1 MGPTSSSGSR
11 SLPTETAAVLRH
23 AVHRLRARDPEYDA
37 LRRALRAAIV
47 VPVAAAVS
55 FAVAGS
61 GSQTTLF
68 TIFGSVA
75 LVIIVDFPGNRP
87 ARALAYGGL
96 GFNGAVLITVG
107 TLVAPHPWLSVAL
120 MFVLGVAVTF
130 AGVLSEI
137 VAAGQ
142 RATLLMFVLPACTP
156 VGPLPERLLGWL
168 IALVVCV
175 PAALFLFP
183 PRHHDELRA
192 HAARVCNRLADRL
205 EGTASGREVAKAM
218 NALYE
223 TFLGADYRPVGLTAG
238 SRALVRVVDDLGWLS
253 DRIADDTGELLGSM
267 MKDPAVRV
275 LRDCAAVLRLRSVSE
290 RAARRA
296 DLRDALTELWSA
308 SQGRYRDDIAELLG
322 EADDTAAVAVGRG
335 LLNRRT
341 IASTIAVTGR
351 IIRNAAA
358 ADARPVWARVLGRRL
373 PDTGAADWVMPETV
387 AVAAITK
394 GFLATRA
401 VVLRNSVRTGLGLAL
416 AVAVTH
422 VFPVEHGFW
431 VVLGAMSVLR
441 SSALTTGTR
450 VLRAVAGTAV
460 GFVLGA
466 VVIEL
471 LGVDP
476 VVLWALL
483 PIVAFGS
490 AYMQV
495 ASFVAGQAAFTM
507 MVLINFNLI
516 VPTGWQLGL
525 IRVEDVVVGAL
536 VGIVVSVLLWPRGA
550 TAAVSKAIDDARTAG
565 AEFLKAAVLRV
576 TRGASEDAANRV
588 IALSRDALEASRTV
602 DDAVRQYLSE
612 NGGSTDLRAPVVR
625 AANRAIRLRAA
636 AELIADVVPPP
647 LDVYQCAREVLEAHA
662 DAICARL
669 TGDPGRELES
679 IGDNFVLALRADATR
694 DVGALPSQ
702 ASGPPARREGGLAI
716 SAALPLTTVAANLG
730 ELELLYPHPADPV
743 LTGKE

>member
-1 MGPTSSSGSR
+1 
-11 SLPTETAAVLRH
+11 LPTETAAVFRH
-23 AVHRLRARDPEYDA
+23 VLERIRARDPEFDA
-37 LRRALRAAIV
+37 LRRAARAAV
-47 VPVAAAVS
+47 VLPIAAAVS
-55 FAVAGS
+55 FAVGG
-61 GSQTTLF
+61 GSQTPLF
-68 TIFGSVA
+68 TIFGCVA
-75 LVIIVDFPGNRP
+75 LLILVDFPGNRP
-87 ARALAYGGL
+87 ARALAYCGL
-96 GFNGAVLITVG
+96 GLNGAVLVTLG
-107 TLVAPHPWLSVAL
+107 TLVAPHPWLSVAV
-120 MFVLGVAVTF
+120 MFVLGVLVIF
-130 AGVLSEI
+130 SGVLSEI

-142 RATLLMFVLPACTP
+142 RATLLMFVLPACIP
-156 VGPLPERLLGWL
+156 VGALPERLLGWL
-168 IALVVCV
+168 IALALCV

-183 PRHHDELRA
+183 PRHHDDLRR

-205 EGTASGREVAKAM
+205 EGTASGRDVTKAM

-223 TFLGADYRPVGLTAG
+223 SFLGADYRPVALTAG

-253 DRIADDTGELLGSM
+253 DRITEDTGRLLGAM
-267 MKDPAVRV
+267 RDPAERV
-275 LRDCAAVLRLRSVSE
+275 LRDCAAVLRLPSVAERS
-290 RAARRA
+290 ARGA
-296 DLRDALTELWSA
+296 DLRDAL
-308 SQGRYRDDIAELLG
+308 AELRSVAQGTYREDIVELLS
-322 EADDTAAVAVGRG
+322 EPEDTAAVAAGRR

-341 IASTIAVTGR
+341 ISATVAVTGR
-351 IIRNAAA
+351 IIRNAAE

-373 PDTGAADWVMPETV
+373 PETGAADWVMPETV

-401 VVLRNSVRTGLGLAL
+401 VVLRNSLRTGLGLAL

-466 VVIEL
+466 IVIEL

-476 VVLWALL
+476 VVLWILL

-490 AYMQV
+490 AYVPEV

-516 VPTGWQLGL
+516 VPTGWQVGL

-536 VGIVVSVLLWPRGA
+536 VGIVVSILLWPRGA
-550 TAAVSKAIDDARTAG
+550 TARVAKAIDDARAVG
-565 AEFLKAAVLRV
+565 AKFLKAAVLRV
-576 TRGASEDAANRV
+576 TRGASEAANDRV
-588 IALSRDALEASRTV
+588 IALSHDALEASRTV

-612 NGGSTDLRAPVVR
+612 TGGKTDLRAPVVR

-647 LDVYQCAREVLEAHA
+647 LGVYPRTCEVLEAHA
-662 DAICARL
+662 EVICARL
-669 TGDPGRELES
+669 TGDTGQPLAS
-679 IGDNFVLALRADATR
+679 ISDDFVLALRADAPG
-694 DVGALPSQ
+694 VGA
-702 ASGPPARREGGLAI
+702 PPPRRAAGDLAI
-716 SAALPLTTVAANLG
+716 SAALPLTTAAANLG
-730 ELELLYPHPADPV
+730 ELELLYPEPAETV
-743 LTGKE
+743 LTGSSKGSE

>member
-1 MGPTSSSGSR
+1 M
-11 SLPTETAAVLRH
+11 LRH
-23 AVHRLRARDPEYDA
+23 VLDRVRARDPEFDA
-37 LRRALRAAIV
+37 LRRAARAAIV
-47 VPVAAAVS
+47 LPIAAAVS
-55 FAVAGS
+55 FAVGG
-61 GSQTTLF
+61 GSQTPLF

-75 LVIIVDFPGNRP
+75 LLILVDFPGNRP

-96 GFNGAVLITVG
+96 GFNGAVLITLG
-107 TLVAPHPWLSVAL
+107 TVVAPHPWLSVGL
-120 MFVLGVAVTF
+120 MFVLGVAVIF

-142 RATLLMFVLPACTP
+142 RATLMMFVLPACTP

-168 IALVVCV
+168 IALALCV

-183 PRHHDELRA
+183 PRHHDDLRR

-205 EGTASGREVAKAM
+205 EGTASGRDVTKAM

-223 TFLGADYRPVGLTAG
+223 TFLGADYRPVALTAG

-253 DRIADDTGELLGSM
+253 DRITDDTGRLLGLM
-267 MKDPAVRV
+267 RDPAVRV
-275 LRDCAAVLRLRSVSE
+275 LRDSAAVLRIRDVAQRDARS
-290 RAARRA
+290 A
-296 DLRDALTELWSA
+296 DLREALAEQRA
-308 SQGRYRDDIAELLG
+308 VAQGTYREDIVQLLR
-322 EADDTAAVAVGRG
+322 EADDAAAVEAGRK

-341 IASTIAVTGR
+341 ISATVAVTGR

-373 PDTGAADWVMPETV
+373 PETGAADWVMPETV

-401 VVLRNSVRTGLGLAL
+401 VVLRNSLRTGLGLAL

-466 VVIEL
+466 IVIEL

-476 VVLWALL
+476 VVLWILL
-483 PIVAFGS
+483 PLVAFGS
-490 AYMQV
+490 AYVPEV

-516 VPTGWQLGL
+516 VPTGWQVGL

-536 VGIVVSVLLWPRGA
+536 VGVVVSVLLWPRGA
-550 TAAVSKAIDDARTAG
+550 TARVSKAIDDARAVG
-565 AEFLKAAVLRV
+565 AKFLKAAVLRV
-576 TRGASEDAANRV
+576 TRGASEEATDRV
-588 IALSRDALEASRTV
+588 IALSHDALQASRTV

-612 NGGSTDLRAPVVR
+612 TGGVTDLRAPVVR
-625 AANRAIRLRAA
+625 AANRAIRLRAV
-636 AELIADVVPPP
+636 AELIADIVPPP
-647 LDVYQCAREVLEAHA
+647 LGVYQQTRAALEAHA
-662 DAICARL
+662 AAICARV
-669 TGDPGRELES
+669 TGDSGQPLPS
-679 IGDNFVLALRADATR
+679 ISDDFVLALRTDAP
-694 DVGALPSQ
+694 DND
-702 ASGPPARREGGLAI
+702 LAV
-716 SAALPLTTVAANLG
+716 SAALPLTAAAANLG
-730 ELELLYPHPADPV
+730 ELELLYPKAAETV
-743 LTGKE
+743 LTGGSKR

>member
-1 MGPTSSSGSR
+1 
-11 SLPTETAAVLRH
+11 LPTETAAVLRH
-23 AVHRLRARDPEYDA
+23 VLDRLRARDPEYDA

-47 VPVAAAVS
+47 VPIAAAVS
-55 FAVAGS
+55 FAIGG
-61 GSQTTLF
+61 GSQTPLF

-75 LVIIVDFPGNRP
+75 LLILVDFPGNRP
-87 ARALAYGGL
+87 ARALAYCGL
-96 GFNGAVLITVG
+96 GFNGAVLVTLG

-156 VGPLPERLLGWL
+156 VGPVPERLLGWL
-168 IALVVCV
+168 IALAICV

-205 EGTASGREVAKAM
+205 EGTTSGREVTKAM
-218 NALYE
+218 NALDGA
-223 TFLGADYRPVGLTAG
+223 FLGADYRPVALTAG

-253 DRIADDTGELLGSM
+253 DRITDDTGRLLEA

-275 LRDCAAVLRLRSVSE
+275 LRDSAAVLRLPSVAERS
-290 RAARRA
+290 ARSA
-296 DLRDALTELWSA
+296 DLRDALTELRSV
-308 SQGRYRDDIAELLG
+308 SQGRYREDITELLG
-322 EADDTAAVAVGRG
+322 EPSDEAAVAVGRQ

-341 IASTIAVTGR
+341 IAATIAVTGR

-358 ADARPVWARVLGRRL
+358 ADARPVWARVLGRQL

-422 VFPVEHGFW
+422 VFPVAHGFW

-471 LGVDP
+471 LGVHP
-476 VVLWALL
+476 VVLWTLL
-483 PIVAFGS
+483 PIAAFGS
-490 AYMQV
+490 AYVPEV

-507 MVLINFNLI
+507 MVLIDFNLI
-516 VPTGWQLGL
+516 VPTGWQVGL
-525 IRVEDVVVGAL
+525 IRVEDVAVGAM

-550 TAAVSKAIDDARTAG
+550 TAAVSKAIEEARTVG
-565 AEFLKAAVLRV
+565 AAFLKAAVLRV
-576 TRGASEDAANRV
+576 TRGASEDATDRV
-588 IALSRDALEASRTV
+588 LALSRDALEASRTV

-612 NGGSTDLRAPVVR
+612 NGGTTDLRAPVVR
-625 AANRAIRLRAA
+625 TANRAIRLRAA

-647 LDVYQCAREVLEAHA
+647 LAVYPRTREVLEAHA
-662 DAICARL
+662 GAICARL
-669 TGDPGRELES
+669 TGDPGREFLS
-679 IGDNFVLALRADATR
+679 ISDDFVLALRADTTG
-694 DVGALPSQ
+694 DD
-702 ASGPPARREGGLAI
+702 LAI
-716 SAALPLTTVAANLG
+716 SAALPLSTVAANLG
-730 ELELLYPHPADPV
+730 ELELLYPHPAEPV
-743 LTGKE
+743 LTAKE

>member
-1 MGPTSSSGSR
+1 M
-11 SLPTETAAVLRH
+11 LRH
-23 AVHRLRARDPEYDA
+23 VLDRLRARDPEYDA

-47 VPVAAAVS
+47 VPIAAAVS
-55 FAVAGS
+55 FAIGG
-61 GSQTTLF
+61 GSQTPLF

-75 LVIIVDFPGNRP
+75 LLIMVDFPGNRP
-87 ARALAYGGL
+87 ARALAYCGL
-96 GFNGAVLITVG
+96 GFNGAVLITLG

-156 VGPLPERLLGWL
+156 VGPVPERLLGWL
-168 IALVVCV
+168 IALAICV

-183 PRHHDELRA
+183 PRHHDDLRR

-205 EGTASGREVAKAM
+205 EGTASGRDVTKAM

-223 TFLGADYRPVGLTAG
+223 SFLGADYRPVALTAG

-253 DRIADDTGELLGSM
+253 DRITDDTGRLLGA

-275 LRDCAAVLRLRSVSE
+275 LRDCAAVLRLPSVAE
-290 RAARRA
+290 RAARSA
-296 DLRDALTELWSA
+296 DLRDALTELRSV
-308 SQGRYRDDIAELLG
+308 SQGRYREDIAELLD
-322 EADDTAAVAVGRG
+322 ESSDAAAVAVGRN

-341 IASTIAVTGR
+341 IAATIAVTGR

-401 VVLRNSVRTGLGLAL
+401 VVLRNSLRTGLGLAL

-476 VVLWALL
+476 VVLWTLL

-490 AYMQV
+490 AYVPEV

-516 VPTGWQLGL
+516 VPTGWQVGL

-550 TAAVSKAIDDARTAG
+550 TAAVSKAIEEARAVG
-565 AEFLKAAVLRV
+565 AKFLKEAVLRV
-576 TRGASEDAANRV
+576 TRGASEDATDRV
-588 IALSRDALEASRTV
+588 IALSHEGLEASRTV

-612 NGGSTDLRAPVVR
+612 NGGPTDLRAPVVR

-647 LDVYQCAREVLEAHA
+647 LGAYPRTREVLEARA

-669 TGDPGRELES
+669 TGHPGRELES
-679 IGDNFVLALRADATR
+679 ISDDFVLALRADAT
-694 DVGALPSQ
+694 DVGA
-702 ASGPPARREGGLAI
+702 PPARRAGGELAI
-716 SAALPLTTVAANLG
+716 SGALPLTTVAANLG
-730 ELELLYPHPADPV
+730 ELELLYPHPAEKI
-743 LTGKE
+743 LTEKE

>member
-1 MGPTSSSGSR
+1 
-11 SLPTETAAVLRH
+11 LD
-23 AVHRLRARDPEYDA
+23 RLRARDPDYDA

-47 VPVAAAVS
+47 LPTAAAVS
-55 FAVAGS
+55 FAVDG
-61 GSQTTLF
+61 GSQTPLF

-75 LVIIVDFPGNRP
+75 LLILVDFPGNRS
-87 ARALAYGGL
+87 ARALAYCGL
-96 GFNGAVLITVG
+96 GFNGAVLITLG

-120 MFVLGVAVTF
+120 MFLLGVAVTF

-168 IALVVCV
+168 IALAICV
-175 PAALFLFP
+175 PAALFLLP

-205 EGTASGREVAKAM
+205 EGTGSEREATNAM
-218 NALYE
+218 NALYD
-223 TFLGADYRPVGLTAG
+223 TFLGADYRPVALTAG

-253 DRIADDTGELLGSM
+253 DQITDDTGRLLGAM
-267 MKDPAVRV
+267 RDPALRV
-275 LRDCAAVLRLRSVSE
+275 LRDSAAVLRLPSVAE
-290 RAARRA
+290 RAVRSA
-296 DLRDALTELWSA
+296 DLRDALAELRSVA
-308 SQGRYRDDIAELLG
+308 QARYREDITELLG
-322 EADDTAAVAVGRG
+322 ESSDEAAVAVCRE
-335 LLNRRT
+335 LLNVRT
-341 IASTIAVTGR
+341 IAATIAVTGR

-358 ADARPVWARVLGRRL
+358 ADARPVWARVLGRGL
-373 PDTGAADWVMPETV
+373 PETGAADWVMPETV

-401 VVLRNSVRTGLGLAL
+401 VVLRNSLRTGLGLAL

-450 VLRAVAGTAV
+450 VLRAVTGTAV

-466 VVIEL
+466 VVIEV

-476 VVLWALL
+476 VVLWILL

-490 AYMQV
+490 AYV
-495 ASFVAGQAAFTM
+495 PEVGSFVAGQAAFTM

-516 VPTGWQLGL
+516 VPTGWQVGL
-525 IRVEDVVVGAL
+525 IRVEDVVVGAM

-550 TAAVSKAIDDARTAG
+550 TAAVSKAIEDARTVG
-565 AEFLKAAVLRV
+565 AKFLKAAVLRV
-576 TRGASEDAANRV
+576 TRGASEDATDRV
-588 IALSRDALEASRTV
+588 IALSHEALSTSRTV

-612 NGGSTDLRAPVVR
+612 SGGTTELRAPVIR

-647 LDVYQCAREVLEAHA
+647 LGVYPRTREVLESHTE
-662 DAICARL
+662 AICGRL
-669 TGDPGRELES
+669 TDGPGRDLES
-679 IGDNFVLALRADATR
+679 ISDDFVLALRADATGVSATR
-694 DVGALPSQ
+694 I
-702 ASGPPARREGGLAI
+702 RREGGLAV
-716 SAALPLTTVAANLG
+716 SAALPLTTAAANLG
-730 ELELLYPHPADPV
+730 ELELLYPHPTEKI
-743 LTGKE
+743 LKK

>member
-1 MGPTSSSGSR
+1 MPS
-11 SLPTETAAVLRH
+11 ETAAVLRH
-23 AVHRLRARDPEYDA
+23 ALDRLRARDPEFDA
-37 LRRALRAAIV
+37 FRRALRAAIV
-47 VPVAAAVS
+47 LPIAAAVS
-55 FAVAGS
+55 FAIGG
-61 GSQTTLF
+61 GSQTPLF

-75 LVIIVDFPGNRP
+75 LLILVDFPGNRP

-96 GFNGAVLITVG
+96 GFNGAVLITLG
-107 TLVAPHPWLSVAL
+107 TLVAPYPWLSVAT
-120 MFVLGVAVTF
+120 MFVLGVAVIF
-130 AGVLSEI
+130 AGVLGEI

-168 IALVVCV
+168 IALALCV

-205 EGTASGREVAKAM
+205 EGTASARDVTKAM
-218 NALYE
+218 NALDAA
-223 TFLGADYRPVGLTAG
+223 FLGADYRPVALTAG

-253 DRIADDTGELLGSM
+253 DRITDDTGRLLGP
-267 MKDPAVRV
+267 MKEPAVRV
-275 LRDCAAVLRLRSVSE
+275 LRDSAAVLRLRGV
-290 RAARRA
+290 AARVARSA
-296 DLRDALTELWSA
+296 DLRDALTELRSVA
-308 SQGRYRDDIAELLG
+308 QGHYREDISELLD
-322 EADDTAAVAVGRG
+322 ESSDAAAVEAGRK

-341 IASTIAVTGR
+341 IAATIAVTGR
-351 IIRNAAA
+351 VIRNAAA
-358 ADARPVWARVLGRRL
+358 ADARPAWARVLGRRL

-401 VVLRNSVRTGLGLAL
+401 VVLRNSLRTGLGLAV
-416 AVAVTH
+416 AVMVTH
-422 VFPVEHGFW
+422 VFPVQHGFW

-476 VVLWALL
+476 HVLWVLL

-490 AYMQV
+490 AYV
-495 ASFVAGQAAFTM
+495 PEVYSFVAGQAAFTM

-516 VPTGWQLGL
+516 VPTGWQVGL
-525 IRVEDVVVGAL
+525 IRIEDVVVGAM

-550 TAAVSKAIDDARTAG
+550 TAAVSKAIDGARAVG
-565 AEFLKAAVLRV
+565 ARFLKEAVLRV
-576 TRGASEDAANRV
+576 TRGASEDATDRV
-588 IALSRDALEASRTV
+588 IALSHQALQASRTV

-612 NGGSTDLRAPVVR
+612 NGGATALRAPVVR
-625 AANRAIRLRAA
+625 AANRAIRARAA

-647 LDVYQCAREVLEAHA
+647 LGTYPRTREVLENHA
-662 DAICARL
+662 EAICARL

-679 IGDNFVLALRADATR
+679 ISDAFVLALRADAT
-694 DVGALPSQ
+694 GS
-702 ASGPPARREGGLAI
+702 ELAI
-716 SAALPLTTVAANLG
+716 SAALPLTAVAANLG
-730 ELELLYPHPADPV
+730 ELELLYPRAV
-743 LTGKE
+743 ASAG

>member
-1 MGPTSSSGSR
+1 
-11 SLPTETAAVLRH
+11 LPSETAAVLRH
-23 AVHRLRARDPEYDA
+23 VLDRLRARDPEYDA
-37 LRRALRAAIV
+37 LRRALRAAIM

-55 FAVAGS
+55 FAVGG
-61 GSQTTLF
+61 GSQTPLF

-75 LVIIVDFPGNRP
+75 LLIMVDFPGNRP
-87 ARALAYGGL
+87 TRALAYCGL
-96 GFNGAVLITVG
+96 GLNGAVLITLG

-156 VGPLPERLLGWL
+156 VGPLPERLVGWL
-168 IALVVCV
+168 IALALCV

-205 EGTASGREVAKAM
+205 EGTASAREVTKAM
-218 NALYE
+218 NALDAA
-223 TFLGADYRPVGLTAG
+223 FLGADYRPVGLTAG

-253 DRIADDTGELLGSM
+253 DRITEDTGLLMGA
-267 MKDPAVRV
+267 MKGPAVRV
-275 LRDCAAVLRLRSVSE
+275 LRDSAAVLRLRSVAG
-290 RAARRA
+290 RAARGV
-296 DLRDALTELWSA
+296 DLRDALSELRSA
-308 SQGRYRDDIAELLG
+308 AQARYRDDITELLG
-322 EADDTAAVAVGRG
+322 ESSDEAAVAVGRQ
-335 LLNRRT
+335 LLTLRT
-341 IASTIAVTGR
+341 IAATIAVTGR

-394 GFLATRA
+394 GFVATRA
-401 VVLRNSVRTGLGLAL
+401 VVLRNSLRTGLGLAL

-450 VLRAVAGTAV
+450 VLRAVTGTAV

-466 VVIEL
+466 VVIEV

-476 VVLWALL
+476 VVLWILL

-490 AYMQV
+490 AYVPEV

-507 MVLINFNLI
+507 LVLINFNLI
-516 VPTGWQLGL
+516 VPTGWQVGL

-550 TAAVSKAIDDARTAG
+550 TAAVSKAIEEARTVG
-565 AEFLKAAVLRV
+565 AKFLKAAVLRV
-576 TRGASEDAANRV
+576 TRGASEDANDRV
-588 IALSRDALEASRTV
+588 IALSHAALRTSRTV

-612 NGGSTDLRAPVVR
+612 NGGTTDLRAPVVR

-636 AELIADVVPPP
+636 AELITDVVPPP
-647 LDVYQCAREVLEAHA
+647 LGVYPRTREVLEAHA
-662 DAICARL
+662 EAICGRL

-679 IGDNFVLALRADATR
+679 VSDDFVLALRADATG

-702 ASGPPARREGGLAI
+702 AGGPPPRGEGGLAV
-716 SAALPLTTVAANLG
+716 SAALPLSTVAANLG
-730 ELELLYPHPADPV
+730 ELELLYPHPAENI
-743 LTGKE
+743 LTHKE

>member
-1 MGPTSSSGSR
+1 MFR
-11 SLPTETAAVLRH
+11 HVLERM
-23 AVHRLRARDPEYDA
+23 RARDPEFDA
-37 LRRALRAAIV
+37 LRRALRAGIV
-47 VPVAAAVS
+47 LPIAAAVS
-55 FAVAGS
+55 FAIGGS
-61 GSQTTLF
+61 SQTPLF

-75 LVIIVDFPGNRP
+75 LLVLVDFPGNRS

-96 GFNGAVLITVG
+96 AFNGAVLITVG
-107 TLVAPHPWLSVAL
+107 TLVAPNPWLSVAV
-120 MFVLGVAVTF
+120 MFVLGVVVIF
-130 AGVLSEI
+130 SGVLSEI

-142 RATLLMFVLPACTP
+142 RATLLMFVLPACIP
-156 VGPLPERLLGWL
+156 VGPLPERLLGWS
-168 IALVVCV
+168 IALALCV

-205 EGTASGREVAKAM
+205 EGSASARDVTKAM
-218 NALYE
+218 NALYAA
-223 TFLGADYRPVGLTAG
+223 FLGADYRPVALTAG

-253 DRIADDTGELLGSM
+253 DRITEDTGRLLGA

-275 LRDCAAVLRLRSVSE
+275 LRDSAAVLRLRSVAA
-290 RAARRA
+290 RAARSA
-296 DLRDALTELWSA
+296 DLRDALTELRSV
-308 SQGRYRDDIAELLG
+308 SQGRYRDDITELLG
-322 EADDTAAVAVGRG
+322 ESSDEAAVDVGRN

-341 IASTIAVTGR
+341 IAATVAVTGR
-351 IIRNAAA
+351 VIRNAAA

-401 VVLRNSVRTGLGLAL
+401 VVLRNSLRTGLGLAL

-476 VVLWALL
+476 VVLWILL
-483 PIVAFGS
+483 PVVAFGS
-490 AYMQV
+490 AYVPEV

-516 VPTGWQLGL
+516 VPTGWQVGL

-536 VGIVVSVLLWPRGA
+536 VGIVVSILLWPRGA
-550 TAAVSKAIDDARTAG
+550 TAAVSLAIDDARAVG
-565 AEFLKAAVLRV
+565 AEFLQAAVLRV
-576 TRGASEDAANRV
+576 TRGASEDATDRV
-588 IALSRDALEASRTV
+588 FALSRQALEASRTV

-612 NGGSTDLRAPVVR
+612 NGGATDLRAPVVR
-625 AANRAIRLRAA
+625 AANRAIRLRSA
-636 AELIADVVPPP
+636 AELITDVVPPP
-647 LDVYQCAREVLEAHA
+647 LGVYERTREVLEAHA

-669 TGDPGRELES
+669 IRDRARDLQS
-679 IGDNFVLALRADATR
+679 ISDDFVLALRADAT
-694 DVGALPSQ
+694 DDD
-702 ASGPPARREGGLAI
+702 LAV

-730 ELELLYPHPADPV
+730 ELELLYPHPAEPV
-743 LTGKE
+743 PSAG

>member
-1 MGPTSSSGSR
+1 
-11 SLPTETAAVLRH
+11 LPTETAAVLRF
-23 AVHRLRARDPEYDA
+23 ALERVRARDPEFDA
-37 LRRALRAAIV
+37 LRRAARAAIV
-47 VPVAAAVS
+47 LPIAAAVS
-55 FAVAGS
+55 FAVG
-61 GSQTTLF
+61 GDSQTPLF

-75 LVIIVDFPGNRP
+75 LLILVDFPGNRP
-87 ARALAYGGL
+87 ARALAYCGL
-96 GFNGAVLITVG
+96 GFNGAVLITLG
-107 TLVAPHPWLSVAL
+107 TLVAPYPWLSVTV
-120 MFVLGVAVTF
+120 MFVLGVAVIF

-156 VGPLPERLLGWL
+156 VGPVPERLLGWL
-168 IALVVCV
+168 IALALCV

-183 PRHHDELRA
+183 PRHHDDLRR
-192 HAARVCNRLADRL
+192 HAALVCNRLADRL
-205 EGTASGREVAKAM
+205 EGTASGRDVTKAM

-223 TFLGADYRPVGLTAG
+223 TFIGADYRPVALTAG
-238 SRALVRVVDDLGWLS
+238 SRALVRVIDDLGWLS
-253 DRIADDTGELLGSM
+253 DRITDDTGRLLGAM
-267 MKDPAVRV
+267 RDPAVGV
-275 LRDCAAVLRLRSVSE
+275 LRDSAAVLRLRSVAA
-290 RAARRA
+290 RAARGA
-296 DLRDALTELWSA
+296 DLREALLEQRSVALGT
-308 SQGRYRDDIAELLG
+308 YRDDIDQLLS
-322 EADDTAAVAVGRG
+322 EPDDAAAVEVGRK

-341 IASTIAVTGR
+341 VSATIAVTGR

-373 PDTGAADWVMPETV
+373 PETGAADWVMPETV

-401 VVLRNSVRTGLGLAL
+401 VVLRNSLRTGLGLAL

-460 GFVLGA
+460 GFVLGV

-476 VVLWALL
+476 VVLWLLL

-490 AYMQV
+490 AYVPEV

-516 VPTGWQLGL
+516 VPTGWQVGL
-525 IRVEDVVVGAL
+525 IRVEDVIVGAL

-550 TAAVSKAIDDARTAG
+550 TARVSKAIDDARMVG
-565 AEFLKAAVLRV
+565 AKFLKEAVLRV
-576 TRGASEDAANRV
+576 TRGASEAADDRV
-588 IALSRDALEASRTV
+588 IALSHDALEASRTV

-612 NGGSTDLRAPVVR
+612 NSGATDLRAPAVR

-647 LDVYQCAREVLEAHA
+647 LGVYPRTREVLETHA
-662 DAICARL
+662 ELICARV
-669 TGDPGRELES
+669 TGDTGQPLAS
-679 IGDNFVLALRADATR
+679 IIDDFVLALRSDAT
-694 DVGALPSQ
+694 DDD
-702 ASGPPARREGGLAI
+702 LAI
-716 SAALPLTTVAANLG
+716 SAALPLTATAANLG
-730 ELELLYPHPADPV
+730 ELELLYPKAAEKV
-743 LTGKE
+743 LTDGSSAS

>member
-1 MGPTSSSGSR
+1 M
-11 SLPTETAAVLRH
+11 
-23 AVHRLRARDPEYDA
+23 RARDPEFDA

-47 VPVAAAVS
+47 LPIAAAVS
-55 FAVAGS
+55 FAVGG
-61 GSQTTLF
+61 GSQTPLF

-75 LVIIVDFPGNRP
+75 LLILVDFPGNRP
-87 ARALAYGGL
+87 ARALAYCGL
-96 GFNGAVLITVG
+96 GFNGVVLITLG
-107 TLVAPHPWLSVAL
+107 TLVAPHPLLSVAL
-120 MFVLGVAVTF
+120 MFVLAVAVIF

-156 VGPLPERLLGWL
+156 VGPLPERLLGWT
-168 IALVVCV
+168 IALALCI

-205 EGTASGREVAKAM
+205 EGTASGRDVTKAM
-218 NALYE
+218 NALDAA
-223 TFLGADYRPVGLTAG
+223 FLGADYRPVALTAG

-253 DRIADDTGELLGSM
+253 DRITDDTGQLLEA
-267 MKDPAVRV
+267 MKEPVVRV
-275 LRDCAAVLRLRSVSE
+275 LRDSAAVLRLRSV
-290 RAARRA
+290 AARTARSA
-296 DLRDALTELWSA
+296 DLRDALTELRSIA
-308 SQGRYRDDIAELLG
+308 QGRYREDIAELLA
-322 EADDTAAVAVGRG
+322 ESSDEAAVNVGRK

-341 IASTIAVTGR
+341 IAATVAVTGR

-394 GFLATRA
+394 GFVATRA
-401 VVLRNSVRTGLGLAL
+401 VVLRNSLRTGLGLAL

-476 VVLWALL
+476 VVLWILL

-490 AYMQV
+490 AYVPEV

-516 VPTGWQLGL
+516 VPTGWQVGL

-536 VGIVVSVLLWPRGA
+536 VGIVVSILLWPRGA
-550 TAAVSKAIDDARTAG
+550 TAAVSQAVDNARAVG
-565 AEFLKAAVLRV
+565 ADFLKAAVLRV
-576 TRGASEDAANRV
+576 TRGASEDATDRV
-588 IALSRDALEASRTV
+588 IALSRQALETSRTV

-612 NGGSTDLRAPVVR
+612 NGGITDLRAPVVR

-647 LDVYQCAREVLEAHA
+647 LGVYERTREVLEAHA
-662 DAICARL
+662 EAICARL
-669 TGDPGRELES
+669 IRDRAHELQS
-679 IGDNFVLALRADATR
+679 ISDDFVLALRGDAT
-694 DVGALPSQ
+694 DD
-702 ASGPPARREGGLAI
+702 ELAV
-716 SAALPLTTVAANLG
+716 SAALPLSTVAANLG
-730 ELELLYPHPADPV
+730 ELELLYPHPAEPV
-743 LTGKE
+743 PSAG